1 MNGLVGGIRHLVRL
15 LPRLARMLAGLLADR
30 AVPRSAKIALAAVA
44 VYLASPLDLIPDFIP
59 VIGYLD
65 DLIVVPLGIALA
77 LKLIPAPVMA
87 DCRTRALAADKLP
100 LSRAGAATIIA
111 LWLAAAVFAFLV
123 LRNLFAS

>member
-1 MNGLVGGIRHLVRL
+1 MSVLQTLKARARL
-15 LPRLARMLAGLLADR
+15 LKRETYAM
-30 AVPRSAKIALAAVA
+30 
-44 VYLASPLDLIPDFIP
+44 YLAVRDPRTPWYARLVAGAVLAYALSPFDLIPDFIP

-87 DCRTRALAADKLP
+87 DCRTRALAAEHLP
-100 LSRAGAATIIA
+100 LSRAGAAFMIA
-111 LWLAAAVFAFLV
+111 LWLAAALLTFLL